1 MPFCSLFYRCFV
13 IMFFLSFSFSLF
25 LCDLILSC
33 SGVLELLS
41 GDIFVCICSIFSLF
55 DYHEVYTKCIY
66 DSLFSVDNFKCLMN
80 PYIFFLTFFFCL
92 WCHILPC
99 LSTNKIFRD
108 IIFKIICNFFLNL
121 HIFRNVTILSTII
134 TLEYSILICIF
145 AFTSDI
151 DTFTYFSHIFFC
163 Y

>member
-1 MPFCSLFYRCFV
+1 MVLLMPFCSLFYRCFV

-80 PYIFFLTFFFCL
+80 PYIFFSHFFFFVYDVTFYLVYLLTKFLEILFLKLFVTFFLTF
-92 WCHILPC
+92 
-99 LSTNKIFRD
+99 IF
-108 IIFKIICNFFLNL
+108 
-121 HIFRNVTILSTII
+121 
-134 TLEYSILICIF
+134 LEM
-145 AFTSDI
+145 
-151 DTFTYFSHIFFC
+151 
-163 Y
+163 

>member
-1 MPFCSLFYRCFV
+1 MFCIYRYGFIDAILFIILWMVFNYDFY
-13 IMFFLSFSFSLF
+13 FSFSLF

-80 PYIFFLTFFFCL
+80 PYIFFLTFFFVYDVTFYL
-92 WCHILPC
+92 VYLLTKFLGIL
-99 LSTNKIFRD
+99 F
-108 IIFKIICNFFLNL
+108 FKLFVTFFLTF
-121 HIFRNVTILSTII
+121 IF
-134 TLEYSILICIF
+134 LEM
-145 AFTSDI
+145 
-151 DTFTYFSHIFFC
+151 
-163 Y
+163 